1 MAKKKNTEV
10 IKLNLG
16 SGRKKI
22 EGFLSVDNIKF
33 PEVDVVTDLTKK
45 FPWEDNSVTEIH
57 SSHVIEHFDAM
68 ERVHFVNEMYRVLVP
83 DGKVTLQAPHWA
95 SCRAY
100 GDPTHKF
107 PAISEFWFYYL
118 SREWRLGNKEKNLE
132 PNAPHTDASFIKGG
146 FNCNFEATWG
156 YSLNP
161 QLQFRNQEAQQFM
174 IQFYKEAA
182 LDIIATLIKK

>member
-1 MAKKKNTEV
+1 M
-10 IKLNLG
+10 
-16 SGRKKI
+16 
-22 EGFLSVDNIKF
+22 
-33 PEVDVVTDLTKK
+33 
-45 FPWEDNSVTEIH
+45 
-57 SSHVIEHFDAM
+57 
-68 ERVHFVNEMYRVLVP
+68 
-83 DGKVTLQAPHWA
+83 
-95 SCRAY
+95 
-100 GDPTHKF
+100 
-107 PAISEFWFYYL
+107 
-118 SREWRLGNKEKNLE
+118 GNKEKNLE